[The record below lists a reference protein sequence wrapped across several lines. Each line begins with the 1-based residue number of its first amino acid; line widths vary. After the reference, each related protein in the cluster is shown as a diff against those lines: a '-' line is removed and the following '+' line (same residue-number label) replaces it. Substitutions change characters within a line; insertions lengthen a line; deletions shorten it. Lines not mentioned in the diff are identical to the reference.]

1 MEQKVRNVPKARI
14 DMSVLWD
21 ALSNIDTLT
30 IGLLLL
36 SLSIALFYEM
46 INGFHDTA
54 NAVAMIIYTNSMKPT
69 YSVIMAGVMNFLG
82 VILGGIGVAY
92 VIVHLLPLDIMV
104 ASNQSATLVMIFS
117 LLIAAVVWN
126 FGTWYFGLPVSSSHS
141 LIGSLIGVSTA
152 FGMMH
157 GFSFDQSV
165 NWKVV
170 YGILTALAVS
180 PLAGFGLAYLLMKVA
195 RMVVKNPKFYRT
207 PEAEGK
213 KKPNFWMRTGII
225 ATGAGVS
232 FAHGSNDGQKG
243 IGLLMIILIGILP
256 TYYSLNMESHQY
268 KIMQVH
274 DSAANLSK
282 FYADNN
288 ATLTKLVNEK
298 QLISPLKIKNTIA
311 ECNVNQV
318 YENTSSIASKLNGL
332 KTYDELSASDRWSLH
347 TAILC
352 SDNFFTQVE
361 KTYTK
366 IDKDKSDYIADQ
378 RKQLIT
384 STEYVPYWV
393 IIAVALAIGV
403 GTMIGYRR
411 VVHTIGEKIGSQP
424 INHMQGTVAQAMAMI
439 TILLANFAHAPVST
453 THIVSSSVAGS
464 MTAEP
469 EGGVQMKTVKTI
481 LLSWL
486 FTLPVTALL
495 SAFIYFCLSFIA
507 K

>member
-1 MEQKVRNVPKARI
+1 
-14 DMSVLWD
+14 MSVLWD
-21 ALSNIDTLT
+21 ALNNIDNFT

-36 SLSIALFYEM
+36 SLGIALFYEM

-54 NAVAMIIYTNSMKPT
+54 NAVAMIIYTNSMKPG
-69 YSVIMAGVMNFLG
+69 YSVIMAGIMNFFG

-104 ASNQSATLVMIFS
+104 SSDQNATLVMIFS
-117 LLIAAVVWN
+117 LLLSALIWN

-141 LIGSLIGVSTA
+141 LIGSLVGVSVA

-157 GFSFDQSV
+157 GFTFSQSL

-180 PLAGFGLAYLLMKVA
+180 PLLGFGLAFLIMKLS
-195 RMVVKNPKFYRT
+195 RKFVKHPKYFKT
-207 PEAEGK
+207 PRPDGK

-243 IGLLMIILIGILP
+243 IGLIMIILIGILP
-256 TYYSLNMESHQY
+256 TYYALNMEAHQY
-268 KIMQVH
+268 KIMQTR
-274 DSAANLSK
+274 DSAANLAK

-288 ATLTKLVNEK
+288 DILTKLLNEK
-298 QLISPLKIKNTIA
+298 QLISALKIQNSIT

-318 YENTSSIASKLNGL
+318 YNTTLEISTKLDGL
-332 KTYDELSASDRWSLH
+332 KSYSELTENDRWKIH
-347 TAILC
+347 TAVLC
-352 SDNFFTQVE
+352 SDNFFGQVE
-361 KTYTK
+361 RAYKS

-378 RKQLIT
+378 RKQMIT

-393 IIAVALAIGV
+393 IIAVALMIGI
-403 GTMIGYRR
+403 GTMIGYKR
-411 VVHTIGEKIGSQP
+411 VVHTIGEKIGSKP
-424 INHMQGTVAQAMAMI
+424 INHMQGAVAQAMAMV

-453 THIVSSSVAGS
+453 THIVSSAVAGT
-464 MTAEP
+464 MVAEP
-469 EGGVQMKTVKTI
+469 DGGVQKKTFNTI
-481 LLSWL
+481 LLAWL
-486 FTLPVTALL
+486 FTLPVTAIMGAAIYIGL
-495 SAFIYFCLSFIA
+495 SYII
-507 K
+507 KIN